1 MIMIMII
8 VVIWIWAAIH
18 EIRLWHVNLE
28 LLAWWNLQAE
38 AWMHWSNWR
47 RWMHW
52 STWQQWWRSLF
63 RRLNHSGGD
72 NEFYSDAS
80 NAVTTPASV
89 ETPLTSQGH
98 VSRGTSLNI
107 IRDPYSSTPVRFKS
121 GDPRLIDRHRTLMA
135 SKSLTQENIEV
146 ASPLLAGDVDDACD
160 ASKLAS
166 RSLSADSV
174 FTILIRIPQ
183 EGSSSDN
190 LEHPTI
196 RMIPANGSAV
206 ERCRSSTTINS
217 TKAMNEQ
224 QQQQRNMAVRSRSV
238 PLGEVPRAP
247 PPPAS
252 ILVPAGPHPSG
263 SSLLCGTN
271 LHLPSPC
278 LSLSKLTS
286 LNKPN
291 HLPLKNSKLKNHVAS
306 PWVPRS
312 CMPVA
317 QSPLVVRARFTESVT
332 TATSPTTSTTTAG
345 TRSAT
350 LPLDAKI
357 IPKQL
362 ARGSAT
368 TGAVQT
374 VSGTIAVGG
383 GSGGGTP
390 VGHPPVRRP
399 IYNAAVVQAQAA
411 AAAAKKSNKKPKKK
425 NQEKRQEKKA
435 AKTLSAILLA
445 FILTWTPYNVLI
457 LFKALA
463 PCEEDDCFPKELWD
477 FCYYLCYINS
487 TINPVCYA
495 LCNASFRRTYV
506 RILTCKWH
514 SRTKTA
520 VQRGVY
526 N

>member
-1 MIMIMII
+1 MII

-383 GSGGGTP
+383 GSGMPDGPARSHSQSGSLRVSGGSGF
-390 VGHPPVRRP
+390 V
-399 IYNAAVVQAQAA
+399 
-411 AAAAKKSNKKPKKK
+411 
-425 NQEKRQEKKA
+425 
-435 AKTLSAILLA
+435 
-445 FILTWTPYNVLI
+445 
-457 LFKALA
+457 
-463 PCEEDDCFPKELWD
+463 
-477 FCYYLCYINS
+477 
-487 TINPVCYA
+487 
-495 LCNASFRRTYV
+495 
-506 RILTCKWH
+506 
-514 SRTKTA
+514 
-520 VQRGVY
+520 
-526 N
+526 

>member
-1 MIMIMII
+1 
-8 VVIWIWAAIH
+8 
-18 EIRLWHVNLE
+18 
-28 LLAWWNLQAE
+28 
-38 AWMHWSNWR
+38 MHWSNWR
-47 RWMHW
+47 RWMRW
-52 STWQQWWRSLF
+52 STWQQWWRSVL
-63 RRLNHSGGD
+63 RRWNQHDGD
-72 NEFYSDAS
+72 HDFYSDAS

-121 GDPRLIDRHRTLMA
+121 GDPRLIDRRRTLVT
-135 SKSLTQENIEV
+135 SKSLTQDNGEV
-146 ASPLLAGDVDDACD
+146 TSPLLGGDVDDACD

-174 FTILIRIPQ
+174 FTILIRLPQ

-190 LEHPTI
+190 PTI

-206 ERCRSSTTINS
+206 ERCRSSTNINS
-217 TKAMNEQ
+217 RLVSEQ
-224 QQQQRNMAVRSRSV
+224 QRATAVRSRSV

-252 ILVPAGPHPSG
+252 ILVPTGPHQPG

-271 LHLPSPC
+271 LHLPSSC

-317 QSPLVVRARFTESVT
+317 QSPLVVRACFGESVT
-332 TATSPTTSTTTAG
+332 TATSPMASTTTAG

-362 ARGSAT
+362 ARGSST
-368 TGAVQT
+368 PTGAVQT

-383 GSGGGTP
+383 VAGGSTP

-463 PCEEDDCFPKELWD
+463 PCEDDDCFPKELWD

>member
-1 MIMIMII
+1 
-8 VVIWIWAAIH
+8 
-18 EIRLWHVNLE
+18 
-28 LLAWWNLQAE
+28 
-38 AWMHWSNWR
+38 MHWSNWR
-47 RWMHW
+47 RWMRW
-52 STWQQWWRSLF
+52 STYQQWWRSSV
-63 RRLNHSGGD
+63 RRWRRPDGD

-80 NAVTTPASV
+80 NVVTTPASV
-89 ETPLTSQGH
+89 ETPLTSQG

-121 GDPRLIDRHRTLMA
+121 DDPRLLVVDRRRTLVA
-135 SKSLTQENIEV
+135 SKSVTQENNADV
-146 ASPLLAGDVDDACD
+146 SSPLLGGDVEEACD

-166 RSLSADSV
+166 RSHSADSV
-174 FTILIRIPQ
+174 FTILIRLPQ
-183 EGSSSDN
+183 ENSSNNQD
-190 LEHPTI
+190 HPTI
-196 RMIPANGSAV
+196 RMIPANGSV

-217 TKAMNEQ
+217 KASISQHE
-224 QQQQRNMAVRSRSV
+224 RVVAVRSRSV

-247 PPPAS
+247 PPPAT
-252 ILVPAGPHPSG
+252 ILASARHHQTGS

-271 LHLPSPC
+271 LHLPC
-278 LSLSKLTS
+278 ALSLSKLTS

-291 HLPLKNSKLKNHVAS
+291 HLPLKNCKLKNHVAS

-317 QSPLVVRARFTESVT
+317 QSPLVVRAAARFPDPVT
-332 TATSPTTSTTTAG
+332 TATSTSTSATTTTTTTATG
-345 TRSAT
+345 TTT
-350 LPLDAKI
+350 LPLDTKI
-357 IPKQL
+357 IPKAL
-362 ARGSAT
+362 ARGSTGSTAT
-368 TGAVQT
+368 SGAVQT
-374 VSGTIAVGG
+374 VSGAVAGSG
-383 GSGGGTP
+383 GSGGGVGVGVGAGLGSGTA
-390 VGHPPVRRP
+390 VGHPPLRRP
-399 IYNAAVVQAQAA
+399 VYNAAVVQAQAAAA

-425 NQEKRQEKKA
+425 NQEKRQERKA